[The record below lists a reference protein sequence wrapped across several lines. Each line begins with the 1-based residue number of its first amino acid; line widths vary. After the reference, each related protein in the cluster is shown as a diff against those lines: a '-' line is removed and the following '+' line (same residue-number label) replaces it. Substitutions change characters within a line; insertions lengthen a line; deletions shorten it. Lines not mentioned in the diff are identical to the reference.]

1 MCVFCEIIKGNIPSN
16 CVYEDENC
24 KVIKDLNPQA
34 PVHLLL
40 LPKEHYEDLTCLNE
54 ERAATLGK
62 CLSVVASHQ
71 HEWGLDNGFRVVNNA
86 GEDGC
91 QSVKHLHLHI
101 LGGAKLA
108 EQMA

>member
-1 MCVFCEIIKGNIPSN
+1 MCVFCEIINGNIPCS

-40 LPKEHYEDLTCLNE
+40 LPKEHYEDLTCLTE
-54 ERAATLGK
+54 ERAVVLGK
-62 CLSVVASHQ
+62 CLAVIAAHQ
-71 HEWGLDNGFRVVNNA
+71 REWGLDNGFRVVNNA